1 MDSRKKGRE
10 SLTKVHASFVKT
22 PVGKQDLEGPEE
34 RGWELEDGCLRPVYM
49 TKELAPRSL
58 VELTTCKYEKSCS
71 RGNCNESCCNPHT
84 AAVQLLSDSEN
95 DSDARGGVVLPY
107 MSYIGMCGPKGYGFS
122 AVLVINRVSILAI
135 LVLNRVWFLYTSLEL
150 GMLFRRSYFFIII
163 DKTIS
168 KSPSKLMLRAT
179 VSAATVINRVS
190 KF

>member
-95 DSDARGGVVLPY
+95 DSDARGGGGTSLYELYRYVR
-107 MSYIGMCGPKGYGFS
+107 SQ
-122 AVLVINRVSILAI
+122 
-135 LVLNRVWFLYTSLEL
+135 RVWFFSRF
-150 GMLFRRSYFFIII
+150 GH
-163 DKTIS
+163 K
-168 KSPSKLMLRAT
+168 
-179 VSAATVINRVS
+179 
-190 KF
+190 